1 MSIADPYPD
10 TVSPANLA
18 WDNQYRIIP
27 SRYPPINFFEDLVDP
42 ELMEEVYYLESLTN
56 DRLRDE
62 VGDITLVAAE
72 DRVSGNG
79 ATPVMAAFTHIGL
92 ESRFSDGR
100 FGVYYAART
109 LDTAIAETCY
119 HRTAFLRYTHED
131 PGEIDMRA
139 YIGDVLQPLHD
150 VRPAVYDYLHEP
162 SNWNPSQAFG
172 ATLRQ
177 DGSRGLV
184 YRSVRDPGGEC
195 LAAFTPQAVSIP
207 RQGPHLTYHWDG
219 AAITAVFHKRR
230 LR

>member
-1 MSIADPYPD
+1 VSISDPYPD

-72 DRVSGNG
+72 DRVSGDA

-162 SNWNPSQAFG
+162 DNWNPSQAFG

-177 DGSRGLV
+177 GGSRGLV
-184 YRSVRDPGGEC
+184 YRSERDPGGEC
-195 LAAFTPQAVSIP
+195 LVAFTPRAVSIL
-207 RQGPHLTYHWDG
+207 RQGPHLTYHWNG
-219 AAITAVFHKRR
+219 TAITAVFEKSR
-230 LR
+230 LM

>member
-1 MSIADPYPD
+1 VSIADPYPD
-10 TVSPANLA
+10 TVLPANLA

-27 SRYPPINFFEDLVDP
+27 SMYPPINLFEDLVDP
-42 ELMEEVYYLESLTN
+42 EFMEEVYYLESLTN

-62 VGDITLVAAE
+62 IGDIALVAAE

-79 ATPVMAAFTHIGL
+79 ATPVMAAFTHIGV
-92 ESRFSDGR
+92 ESRFSEGR

-119 HRTAFLRYTHED
+119 HRAAFLRYTHED

-139 YIGDVLQPLHD
+139 YSGDVQLPLHD

-162 SNWNPSQAFG
+162 NNWNPSQAFG

-195 LAAFTPQAVSIP
+195 LAAFTPRAVSIP
-207 RQGPHLTYHWDG
+207 RQGPHLTYQWDG
-219 AAITAVFHKRR
+219 TAITAVFEKSR